1 MIEPQGVLHS
11 CRRWS
16 RVPVKWQT
24 RFSVFRAS
32 SIVLGKQPWVSM
44 DRRSLK
50 SVPKHCPWRRSIT
63 GEEREVRSI
72 QVNVGGHFGA
82 GKDGTLET
90 FRAQFCGHFEEFLI
104 LNPVPNW
111 LNRVAAANLH
121 SV

>member
-1 MIEPQGVLHS
+1 MSALDQSACHMADKVQ
-11 CRRWS
+11 
-16 RVPVKWQT
+16 RVQSQFDCAGEV
-24 RFSVFRAS
+24 A
-32 SIVLGKQPWVSM
+32 LGLCG
-44 DRRSLK
+44 RRSLK
-50 SVPKHCPWRRSIT
+50 SVPKHCQWQRGIT
-63 GEEREVRSI
+63 GEDREVRSI

-90 FRAQFCGHFEEFLI
+90 FRAQFCGHVEEFLI